1 MPDVPFATLCA
12 IDADP
17 GDRSPSSVDDEVVV
31 RARGGD
37 RQALERLLRDNYD
50 RVFAVCRRL
59 TGNDA
64 DGADAAQEAMIALV
78 RGLPN
83 FDGRSRFTT
92 WAYRVAVNAS
102 IDEMRRRGRRP
113 GVSLDELASAASGA
127 SAGGVASALVAGS
140 SGGVPEATIDRLDV
154 DAALLQIPV
163 LFRAPVVLRDLC
175 GLDYQEITEV
185 LSLPGGTVRSRIA
198 RGRSMLADLLGPSR
212 SEP

>member
-1 MPDVPFATLCA
+1 M
-12 IDADP
+12 
-17 GDRSPSSVDDEVVV
+17 V
-31 RARGGD
+31 RACGGD
-37 RQALERLLRDNYD
+37 RKALERLLRDNYD

-83 FDGRSRFTT
+83 FDGRSRFST

-113 GVSLDELASAASGA
+113 GVSLDELASAGA
-127 SAGGVASALVAGS
+127 VGGVASALVSAP
-140 SGGVPEATIDRLDV
+140 GGGAPEATIDRVDV
-154 DAALLQIPV
+154 DAALVQIPV

-175 GLDYQEITEV
+175 GLDYQEISEV
-185 LSLPGGTVRSRIA
+185 LSVPGGTVRSRIA
-198 RGRSMLADLLGPSR
+198 RGRAMLADLLAPSG